1 MNIKKAKSEIEDYLI
16 NSGESVD
23 EWSVERMAEIVAAD
37 YPEATSID
45 DIDPDD
51 FTGLME
57 EWCGKVANEVGK
69 PIDFEAACAYMD
81 DELREAVCDE
91 GLDNQGFIDRY
102 NELHR
107 EKYGDDF
114 EPYKRNGQW

>member
-1 MNIKKAKSEIEDYLI
+1 MNVTKAKSEIEDYLI

-37 YPEATSID
+37 YPEAASID
-45 DIDPDD
+45 DIDSDD

-57 EWCGKVANEVGK
+57 EWGGKVANEVGE
-69 PIDFEAACAYMD
+69 PIDFEAACSLMD
-81 DELREAVCDE
+81 DELRETVCDE
-91 GLDNQGFIDRY
+91 GLGNQGFIDRY

-107 EKYGDDF
+107 ERYGDDF

>member
-1 MNIKKAKSEIEDYLI
+1 MNVTKAKGEIEDYLI

-37 YPEATSID
+37 YPEAASID

-51 FTGLME
+51 FTDLME
-57 EWCGKVANEVGK
+57 EWGGKVANEVGE
-69 PIDFEAACAYMD
+69 PIDFEAACALMD
-81 DELREAVCDE
+81 DDIREAVCDE
-91 GLDNQGFIDRY
+91 GLDNQSFIDRY

>member
-1 MNIKKAKSEIEDYLI
+1 MNVAKAKSEIEDYLI
-16 NSGESVD
+16 NSGERVD
-23 EWSVERMAEIVAAD
+23 EWSVERMAEIVATD
-37 YPEATSID
+37 YPEAASID

-57 EWCGKVANEVGK
+57 EWGGKVANEVGK
-69 PIDFEAACAYMD
+69 PIDFEAACALMD

-107 EKYGDDF
+107 EKYGEDF